1 MIHMKRINE
10 VLNQL
15 TDAAAIMQ
23 DLKDTLREIDP
34 SFRAEEEK
42 YEAACGIL
50 IEKIGDSVTPSASD
64 YLAAM
69 EAQYAAALIY
79 IGWQGFRLNM
89 DIFANPV
96 NALLLRGDFED
107 LHQERRLLTVPGVEE
122 HNRTINAFRD
132 ALRERSDNEQDLT
145 EGISSFYTYLE
156 TTGYKLAHYFGFR
169 LADGFLRHV
178 IPGYTD
184 DSVNTS
190 LYKMVLHDALGIDP
204 DLME

>member
-1 MIHMKRINE
+1 MKRIND
-10 VLNQL
+10 VLHQL

-23 DLKDTLREIDP
+23 ELKETLREIDP
-34 SFRAEEEK
+34 GFRAEEER
-42 YEAACGIL
+42 YEAARGFL
-50 IEKIGDSVTPSASD
+50 VEKIGDSVTPSASD

-69 EAQYAAALIY
+69 EAECAAALVY
-79 IGWQGFRLNM
+79 IGWQGFRLNL
-89 DIFANPV
+89 DIFESPV

-107 LHQERRLLTVPGVEE
+107 LHRERRLPTVPGVQE
-122 HNRTINAFRD
+122 HNRTIHAFHD
-132 ALRERSDNEQDLT
+132 ALRDRHDDQELVE
-145 EGISSFYTYLE
+145 EISSFYTYLE

-184 DSVNTS
+184 DSVNTT
-190 LYKMVLHDALGIDP
+190 LYKMALHDALGFDP

>member
-1 MIHMKRINE
+1 MKRIND
-10 VLNQL
+10 VLHQL

-23 DLKDTLREIDP
+23 ELKENLREIDP
-34 SFRAEEEK
+34 SFRAEEER
-42 YEAACGIL
+42 YEAACGVL

-69 EAQYAAALIY
+69 EAECAAALVY
-79 IGWQGFRLNM
+79 IGCQGFRLNM
-89 DIFANPV
+89 DIFSNPV

-107 LHQERRLLTVPGVEE
+107 LHRERRLLTVPGVEKY
-122 HNRTINAFRD
+122 NRIAAAFQET
-132 ALRERSDNEQDLT
+132 LLEQFGDQELT
-145 EGISSFYTYLE
+145 DGISSFYTYLE

-184 DSVNTS
+184 DSVNTT
-190 LYKMVLHDALGIDP
+190 LYKMALHDTLGINP

>member
-1 MIHMKRINE
+1 MKRIND
-10 VLNQL
+10 VLHQL

-23 DLKDTLREIDP
+23 ELKETLREIDP
-34 SFRAEEEK
+34 SFRAEEER
-42 YEAACGIL
+42 YEAACAVL
-50 IEKIGDSVTPSASD
+50 IGNISDSVTPSASD

-69 EAQYAAALIY
+69 EAECAAALVY

-89 DIFANPV
+89 DIFSNPV

-107 LHQERRLLTVPGVEE
+107 LHRERRLPTVPGVQE
-122 HNRTINAFRD
+122 HNRTIHVFHE
-132 ALRERSDNEQDLT
+132 ALRDRHDDQDLT
-145 EGISSFYTYLE
+145 DGISSFYTYLE

-184 DSVNTS
+184 DSVNTT
-190 LYKMVLHDALGIDP
+190 LYKMALHDALGFDP

>member
-1 MIHMKRINE
+1 MKIIND
-10 VLNQL
+10 VLRQL

-23 DLKDTLREIDP
+23 ELKETLREIDP
-34 SFRAEEEK
+34 GFRAEEER
-42 YEAACGIL
+42 YEAARGFL
-50 IEKIGDSVTPSASD
+50 VEKIGDSVTPSASD
-64 YLAAM
+64 YLAAL
-69 EAQYAAALIY
+69 EAECAAALVY

-89 DIFANPV
+89 DIFSNPV

-107 LHQERRLLTVPGVEE
+107 LHRERRLLTVPGLREY
-122 HNRTINAFRD
+122 NRTIQAFHD
-132 ALRERSDNEQDLT
+132 ALRERSADEQDLT
-145 EGISSFYTYLE
+145 DGISSFYTYLE

-190 LYKMVLHDALGIDP
+190 LYKMALHDALGIDP
-204 DLME
+204 GLLE

>member
-1 MIHMKRINE
+1 MKRINS
-10 VLNQL
+10 VLHQL

-23 DLKDTLREIDP
+23 DLKETLREIDP
-34 SFRAEEEK
+34 SFRAEEER
-42 YEAACGIL
+42 YEAAHGVL
-50 IEKIGDSVTPSASD
+50 VETIGDSVTPSASD

-69 EAQYAAALIY
+69 EAECAAALVY

-89 DIFANPV
+89 DIFSNPV

-107 LHQERRLLTVPGVEE
+107 LHRERRLHTVPGVQE
-122 HNRTINAFRD
+122 HNRTIHAFHD
-132 ALRERSDNEQDLT
+132 ALRKRSADEQDLT
-145 EGISSFYTYLE
+145 DGISSFYTYLE
-156 TTGYKLAHYFGFR
+156 TTGYKLAHYFSFR

-184 DSVNTS
+184 DSVNTT
-190 LYKMVLHDALGIDP
+190 LYKMALRDALGIDP

>member
-1 MIHMKRINE
+1 MKRIND
-10 VLNQL
+10 VLHQL

-23 DLKDTLREIDP
+23 ELKETLREVDP
-34 SFRAEEEK
+34 SFRSEEER
-42 YEAACGIL
+42 YETACGVL

-69 EAQYAAALIY
+69 EAECAAALVY
-79 IGWQGFRLNM
+79 IGWQGFRLNL
-89 DIFANPV
+89 DIFEHPI

-107 LHQERRLLTVPGVEE
+107 LHRERRLLTVPGVEKY
-122 HNRTINAFRD
+122 NRIAAAFQE
-132 ALRERSDNEQDLT
+132 ALLEQFGDQELT
-145 EGISSFYTYLE
+145 DGISSFYAYLV

-184 DSVNTS
+184 DSVNTT
-190 LYKMVLHDALGIDP
+190 LYKMALHDALGFNP

>member
-1 MIHMKRINE
+1 MKRIND
-10 VLNQL
+10 VLHQL

-23 DLKDTLREIDP
+23 DLKETLREVDP
-34 SFRAEEEK
+34 SFRAEEER
-42 YEAACGIL
+42 YEAAHGVL
-50 IEKIGDSVTPSASD
+50 VEKIGDSVTPSASD

-69 EAQYAAALIY
+69 EAECAAALVY

-89 DIFANPV
+89 DIFSNPV

-107 LHQERRLLTVPGVEE
+107 LHRERRLLTVPGVQE
-122 HNRTINAFRD
+122 HNRTIHAFHD
-132 ALRERSDNEQDLT
+132 ALRDRHDDQELVE
-145 EGISSFYTYLE
+145 EISSFYTYLE

-184 DSVNTS
+184 DSVNTT
-190 LYKMVLHDALGIDP
+190 LYKMALHDALGFNP

>member
-1 MIHMKRINE
+1 MKRIND
-10 VLNQL
+10 VLHQL

-23 DLKDTLREIDP
+23 ELKETLREIDS
-34 SFRAEEEK
+34 SFRAEEER
-42 YEAACGIL
+42 YEAARGVL
-50 IEKIGDSVTPSASD
+50 VEKIGDSVTPSARD

-69 EAQYAAALIY
+69 EAECAAALVY

-89 DIFANPV
+89 DIFSNPV

-107 LHQERRLLTVPGVEE
+107 LHRERRLLTVPGVEKY
-122 HNRTINAFRD
+122 NRIAVAFQE
-132 ALRERSDNEQDLT
+132 ALLEQFGDQELT
-145 EGISSFYTYLE
+145 DGISGFYTYLE

-184 DSVNTS
+184 DSVNTT
-190 LYKMVLHDALGIDP
+190 LYKMALHDALGFDP

>member
-1 MIHMKRINE
+1 MKKIGD
-10 VLNQL
+10 VLHQL
-15 TDAAAIMQ
+15 TDPATIMQ
-23 DLKDTLREIDP
+23 DLKETLREIDP
-34 SFRAEEEK
+34 NYHAEEEK
-42 YEAACGIL
+42 YEAARGVL
-50 IEKIGDSVTPSASD
+50 IEKIGDSVTPSARD

-69 EAQYAAALIY
+69 EAECAAALVY

-89 DIFANPV
+89 DIFSNPV

-107 LHQERRLLTVPGVEE
+107 LHRERRLPTVPGVQE
-122 HNRTINAFRD
+122 HNRTIHAFHDTLRD
-132 ALRERSDNEQDLT
+132 RHDDQDLT
-145 EGISSFYTYLE
+145 DGISSFYTYLE

-184 DSVNTS
+184 DIVNTT
-190 LYKMVLHDALGIDP
+190 LYKMALHDTLGINP

>member
-1 MIHMKRINE
+1 MKRIND
-10 VLNQL
+10 VLHQL

-23 DLKDTLREIDP
+23 DLKETLREIVP
-34 SFRAEEEK
+34 NFRAEEEK
-42 YEAACGIL
+42 YEAACGVL
-50 IEKIGDSVTPSASD
+50 IEKIGDSVTPSARD

-69 EAQYAAALIY
+69 EAECAAALVY

-89 DIFANPV
+89 DIFSNSV

-107 LHQERRLLTVPGVEE
+107 LHRERRLPTVPGVQE
-122 HNRTINAFRD
+122 HNRTIHAFYD
-132 ALRERSDNEQDLT
+132 ALRDRHDDQDLT
-145 EGISSFYTYLE
+145 DGISGFYPYLE

-169 LADGFLRHV
+169 LADGFLRYV

-184 DSVNTS
+184 DSVNTT
-190 LYKMVLHDALGIDP
+190 LYKMALHDALDFNP

>member
-1 MIHMKRINE
+1 MKRIND
-10 VLNQL
+10 VLHQL

-23 DLKDTLREIDP
+23 ELKEILREIDP
-34 SFRAEEEK
+34 SFRAEEER
-42 YEAACGIL
+42 YEAACGVL

-69 EAQYAAALIY
+69 EAECAAALVY

-89 DIFANPV
+89 DIFSNPV
-96 NALLLRGDFED
+96 NALILRGDFED
-107 LHQERRLLTVPGVEE
+107 LHRERRLLTVPGVQE
-122 HNRTINAFRD
+122 HNRTIHAFHA
-132 ALRERSDNEQDLT
+132 ALRDRPDDQDLT
-145 EGISSFYTYLE
+145 DGISSFYTYLE

-184 DSVNTS
+184 DSVNTT
-190 LYKMVLHDALGIDP
+190 LYKMALHDTLGINP

>member
-1 MIHMKRINE
+1 MKRINDA
-10 VLNQL
+10 LHQL
-15 TDAAAIMQ
+15 TDAAVIMQ
-23 DLKDTLREIDP
+23 ELKETLREIDP

-42 YEAACGIL
+42 YEAACGVL

-64 YLAAM
+64 YLAAL
-69 EAQYAAALIY
+69 EAECAAALVY

-89 DIFANPV
+89 DIFSNPV

-107 LHQERRLLTVPGVEE
+107 LHRERRLLTVPGVQE
-122 HNRTINAFRD
+122 HNRTIHAFHD
-132 ALRERSDNEQDLT
+132 ALRDRHDDQKLVEE
-145 EGISSFYTYLE
+145 ISSFYTYLE

-184 DSVNTS
+184 DSVNTT
-190 LYKMVLHDALGIDP
+190 LYKMALHDALGFDP

>member
-1 MIHMKRINE
+1 MKRIND
-10 VLNQL
+10 VLHQL

-23 DLKDTLREIDP
+23 DLKETLREIDP
-34 SFRAEEEK
+34 NYHAEEEK
-42 YEAACGIL
+42 YEAARGVL
-50 IEKIGDSVTPSASD
+50 IEKIGDSVTPSARD

-69 EAQYAAALIY
+69 EAECAAALVY

-89 DIFANPV
+89 DIFSNPV

-107 LHQERRLLTVPGVEE
+107 LHRERRLPTVPGVQE
-122 HNRTINAFRD
+122 HNRTIHAFHDTLRD
-132 ALRERSDNEQDLT
+132 RHDDQDLT
-145 EGISSFYTYLE
+145 DGISSFYTYLE

-184 DSVNTS
+184 DIVNTT
-190 LYKMVLHDALGIDP
+190 LYKMALHDTLGINP